1 MQGNAEATLPDKGNL
16 SLSLHNYLLPL
27 NNIHLAR
34 YCSKDNLLI
43 LTGFSLVFR
52 TIFHEFLVLLNT
64 PPVILS
70 FQKSQQQTTANS
82 HQAVMCV

>member
-43 LTGFSLVFR
+43 LTGFL
-52 TIFHEFLVLLNT
+52 
-64 PPVILS
+64 
-70 FQKSQQQTTANS
+70 
-82 HQAVMCV
+82 